1 MKTFAGKP
9 PKHYCV
15 RSWTAYWG
23 TKISKASFSVLRS
36 ELAVKEGS
44 GRTGWKI
51 ERQEDE
57 ELLSALGPCGGQ
69 LRCAHKGDFI
79 LGIEDKWVVTVMHG
93 LEQRAC
99 WDPASASKTSLMEN
113 KL

>member
-1 MKTFAGKP
+1 M
-9 PKHYCV
+9 
-15 RSWTAYWG
+15 
-23 TKISKASFSVLRS
+23 
-36 ELAVKEGS
+36 
-44 GRTGWKI
+44 
-51 ERQEDE
+51 
-57 ELLSALGPCGGQ
+57 SALGPCGGK